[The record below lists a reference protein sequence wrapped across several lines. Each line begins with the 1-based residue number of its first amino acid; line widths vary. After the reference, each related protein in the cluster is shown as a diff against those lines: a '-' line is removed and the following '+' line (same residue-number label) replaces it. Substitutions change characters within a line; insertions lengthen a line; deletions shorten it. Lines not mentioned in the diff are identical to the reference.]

1 MKLTSSF
8 WEFSGADLH
17 LAVKM
22 GDIKQV
28 EKLVRRG
35 VNINCIS
42 VQSNLTACQ
51 IAASY
56 GDFEMLKCL
65 VSLGADLNAGHVFSN
80 VVDLAIRN
88 DDIVM
93 VEFLLEHNAVYTKT
107 ARVVQDCKLMEMAVQ
122 YSNYSLM
129 EKVYNLYTKIY
140 PTPYS
145 CFPFESAF
153 RAGLKDR
160 RVVEFFCQKGWAD
173 LFAYKNKAI
182 VATRFFEG
190 GTPEET
196 AQNIFNFVD
205 NGGMFNEPVFQKE
218 FLFLSRF
225 AESNNLFSDN
235 DYVIYLLQFY
245 NTPDKRRMNFSKAEI
260 QFLLSFGA
268 FGVCT
273 ALHHL
278 RLPAL
283 VTCEILQARYRSW
296 QRLCFHHYWNF
307 AIAIRH
313 FN

>member
-1 MKLTSSF
+1 MNLTSSF

-17 LAVKM
+17 LAVKS
-22 GDIKQV
+22 GDMKQI
-28 EKLVRRG
+28 EKLVRMG

-51 IAASY
+51 IAASR
-56 GDFEMLKCL
+56 GDLVMLKCL
-65 VSLGADLNAGHVFSN
+65 VSLGADLNAGHAFSN

-93 VEFLLEHNAVYTKT
+93 VEFLLEHNAKYIDT
-107 ARVVQDCKLMEMAVQ
+107 ARVVRDCKLMEMAVQ

-129 EKVYNLYTKIY
+129 EKVYNLYINTY
-140 PTPYS
+140 PAPYLW
-145 CFPFESAF
+145 FPFENAF

-173 LFAYKNKAI
+173 LFAYQNKAV
-182 VATRFFEG
+182 VATRLFEG
-190 GTPEET
+190 GTRTET

-205 NGGMFNEPVFQKE
+205 NGGAFNEPVFQKE
-218 FLFLSRF
+218 FLFHSRF
-225 AESNNLFSDN
+225 AEPNNLFSDN

-245 NTPDKRRMNFSKAEI
+245 NTPDKRRMNFSKAET
-260 QFLLSFGA
+260 QFLVSFGA
-268 FGVCT
+268 FDICT
-273 ALHHL
+273 AFHHL

-296 QRLCFHHYWNF
+296 QLLRFHHYWNF
-307 AIAIRH
+307 VTAIRH